1 MFTPCLVINIAQT
14 FCMKKVTCIH
24 IMEWCFSRKSSHF
37 IIIIVILYWLLQ
49 VIPASPGREY
59 CFSFWFYVHGDRTSV
74 NWNKLTIYILVNA
87 SHDSMSS
94 EADLLDITGDFG
106 DVWNSG
112 HVNISTVYTQKPF
125 QVRLL
130 DIHVKQKNLSF
141 SCMLSWLVTTSPH
154 LQQLCILSFDAR
166 KTICPWVFN
175 YYFHN

>member
-1 MFTPCLVINIAQT
+1 
-14 FCMKKVTCIH
+14 
-24 IMEWCFSRKSSHF
+24 MEWCFSRKSSHF

-141 SCMLSWLVTTSPH
+141 SCCHGLSQPH
-154 LQQLCILSFDAR
+154 LTCNSHAFFLLTQEKWSVPGFL
-166 KTICPWVFN
+166 TIISTINKYLNKPNPRRV
-175 YYFHN
+175 H